1 MVAGP
6 ILNITAR
13 GLSAGAKVILKQLK
27 TLMKKS
33 NKTTKD
39 KEKINKL
46 KKELN
51 ADKTVKDKKKL
62 LQDKQIKAEVKEGS
76 RTKTISKRER
86 GEAKNQATRYESGR
100 KQEIDREYYEGLPR
114 EMKKAGN
121 IAKTPKQIKK
131 QVRKVVAEEFKK
143 YGTRPGKKGFS
154 TGGLSSKK
162 KYANPVTFV
171 DNLKK

>member
-1 MVAGP
+1 MSSL
-6 ILNITAR
+6 ILNLTAR

-33 NKTTKD
+33 KKTTKD

-51 ADKTVKDKKKL
+51 ADKTVKEKKNL
-62 LQDKQIKAEVKEGS
+62 LQDKKIKAEVRESS
-76 RTKTISKRER
+76 RAKTISKRER

-100 KQEIDREYYEGLPR
+100 KQEIDDAYYKGMNER
-114 EMKKAGN
+114 
-121 IAKTPKQIKK
+121 IAKMHKESNKRMGLSEDGTSM
-131 QVRKVVAEEFKK
+131 K
-143 YGTRPGKKGFS
+143 YR
-154 TGGLSSKK
+154 TGGLSSK

-171 DNLKK
+171 DNLKKK

>member
-33 NKTTKD
+33 KKTTKD

-51 ADKTVKDKKKL
+51 ADKTVKEKKNL
-62 LQDKQIKAEVKEGS
+62 LQDKKIKAEVRESS
-76 RTKTISKRER
+76 RAKTISKRER

-100 KQEIDREYYEGLPR
+100 KQEIDDAYYKGMNER
-114 EMKKAGN
+114 
-121 IAKTPKQIKK
+121 IAKMHKK
-131 QVRKVVAEEFKK
+131 SNKRMGLSEDGKSMK
-143 YGTRPGKKGFS
+143 YR
-154 TGGLSSKK
+154 TGGLSSK

-171 DNLKK
+171 DNLKKK